1 MLYRIIKGKE
11 KGMYKKWIITLAV
24 YVMLLFCFIKVL
36 AYDVLKKDTVSMVQ
50 TEVSSGQ
57 RVVDY
62 AVLEREP
69 CYELTKADYEC
80 LLRIVQAEAGCE
92 DTEGK
97 MLVAGVVLNRVENES
112 FPDSVTEVVMQKEGD
127 TYQFSPVGNGS
138 FYQVQISEETKEA
151 VERVLEGED
160 LTEGALYFAARRY
173 VSDEKMAWFDNH
185 LCRLFRHGGHE
196 FFR

>member
-1 MLYRIIKGKE
+1 MLYRISKGKE
-11 KGMYKKWIITLAV
+11 KGMYKKWIITLTV
-24 YVMLLFCFIKVL
+24 YVMLQFCFIKVL

-50 TEVSSGQ
+50 NEVSSGQ
-57 RVVDY
+57 RIVDY
-62 AVLEREP
+62 TVLEQERR
-69 CYELTKADYEC
+69 YELAKEDYEC

-127 TYQFSPVGNGS
+127 TYQFSPVGNGT
-138 FYQVQISEETKEA
+138 FYQVQISEDTKEA
-151 VERVLEGED
+151 VERVLDGED
-160 LTEGALYFAARRY
+160 LTQGALYFAARRY

-185 LCRLFRHGGHE
+185 LCRLFQHGGHE